1 MSCKFIAIS
10 LLSIG
15 IAGSAL
21 AQASGGADANGRLS
35 AAPIIGGSGS
45 SGAGSAGAGSAGTG
59 SVSGGATGT
68 GSVGTD
74 PGTTGSTTGTGGVDL
89 NSGRST
95 INPGGVN
102 RNLQPTPGCTGAS
115 ADTGSLGET
124 CPQ

>member
-1 MSCKFIAIS
+1 MSCKFVALS

-21 AQASGGADANGRLS
+21 AQASVGADANGRLS
-35 AAPIIGGSGS
+35 VAPIIGGSGS
-45 SGAGSAGAGSAGTG
+45 SGAGSAGAGSG

-68 GSVGTD
+68 GSV
-74 PGTTGSTTGTGGVDL
+74 GTTGSTTGTGGVDL